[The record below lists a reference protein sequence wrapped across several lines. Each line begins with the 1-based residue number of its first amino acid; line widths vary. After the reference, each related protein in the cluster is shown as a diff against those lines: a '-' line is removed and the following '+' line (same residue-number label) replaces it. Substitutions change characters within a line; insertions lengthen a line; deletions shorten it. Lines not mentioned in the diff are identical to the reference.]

1 MNDLV
6 EGFTQ
11 KALNDCDQT
20 LNNSYSQVA
29 PNIVIDIK
37 VFLYS
42 A

>member
-1 MNDLV
+1 MNDLI
-6 EGFTQ
+6 EGFAQ
-11 KALNDCDQT
+11 KALNDCDHT
-20 LNNSYSQVA
+20 LNNSYSQIA